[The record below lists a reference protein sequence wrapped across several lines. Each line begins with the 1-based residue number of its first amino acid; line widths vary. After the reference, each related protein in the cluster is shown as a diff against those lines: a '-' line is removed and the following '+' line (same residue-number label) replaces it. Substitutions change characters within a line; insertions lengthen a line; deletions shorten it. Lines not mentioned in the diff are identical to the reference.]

1 MTRNEQAKKQFE
13 AVIKADLNRWL
24 DESDLDDEQ
33 LANVVVSAVDEWLH
47 EDVIGFEPDEG

>member
-1 MTRNEQAKKQFE
+1 
-13 AVIKADLNRWL
+13 LNRWL

-33 LANVVVSAVDEWLH
+33 LANVVVSAVDEWLD

>member
-1 MTRNEQAKKQFE
+1 
-13 AVIKADLNRWL
+13 LNRWL

>member
-33 LANVVVSAVDEWLH
+33 LANVVVSAVDE
-47 EDVIGFEPDEG
+47 